1 MRLFFGEHSSTV
13 IGASELVWE
22 WHTRLRSL
30 RDTLASADFKR
41 QSQPPLPG
49 ASPTCSPE
57 PAGSFEPPPDPI
69 DETNRLRTSGRRR
82 RRVMSS
88 RGFRRRKSRSR
99 SVSPTAASPNNQELS
114 LSVLV
119 RFPALG
125 ANELKNRLLNYNG
138 IDSTLPASW
147 LLSKVGWT

>member
-1 MRLFFGEHSSTV
+1 
-13 IGASELVWE
+13 
-22 WHTRLRSL
+22 
-30 RDTLASADFKR
+30 
-41 QSQPPLPG
+41 
-49 ASPTCSPE
+49 
-57 PAGSFEPPPDPI
+57 
-69 DETNRLRTSGRRR
+69 
-82 RRVMSS
+82 MSS